1 MIPAT
6 RTELPQRR
14 SHTSFEFEHWGTRY
28 SVGLGHFPDGRLGE
42 VFINTGKVGTQADV
56 LGRDSAVLLSIA
68 LQSGV
73 TIADL
78 RHAVA
83 RDPNGLASG
92 PIGALLDLLHDEEE
106 AALTRAVG
114 AMG

>member
-14 SHTSFEFEHWGTRY
+14 HHEAFTLRHWDANFA
-28 SVGLGHFPDGRLGE
+28 VGLGRYPDGTIGE
-42 VFINTGKVGTQADV
+42 IFINGEKAGTHLDV
-56 LGRDSAVLLSIA
+56 FARDAAVILSIA